1 MIQFDRRLFRNFDWL
16 SFSLVIILGLIGLA
30 FVYSA
35 TYKPEEPF
43 SHFFRKQALGLASG
57 LVLYLMF
64 CFIDYRSLMRASY
77 FAYFAVIGLLLFTVI
92 KGSVAMGGQRW
103 VSIGGFKIG
112 QPSELAKLLFPA
124 FCAYYFYVDKN
135 MLCPTKK
142 NFFPVLIVLGISF
155 ILILKQPDL
164 GTALVLGFSG
174 ALMLWFAGLPR
185 AFFIY
190 GTLAALVLAPIGWH
204 VLKDYQK
211 QRIAVFLGYGDVR
224 KERYQIEQARI
235 AIGSGGFCGKG
246 FLQGTQNKLLFL
258 PESRTDFIF
267 AVVCEEWGF
276 LGAFFVILLYLML
289 FVRML
294 MLIMGLSSSYDQL
307 LALAVISHVIISAII
322 NSAMVLGLLPVV
334 GVPLPL
340 MSYGIS
346 NLWATC
352 ASLGWFNGIIMRRNI
367 A

>member
-1 MIQFDRRLFRNFDWL
+1 MLQIDRRLFRNFDWL
-16 SFSLVIILGLIGLA
+16 SFGLVIILGLIGLA

-43 SHFFRKQALGLASG
+43 SNFFRKQSLGLASG
-57 LVLYLMF
+57 LVIYLGF

-77 FAYFAVIGLLLFTVI
+77 FAYFAVILLLIYTI
-92 KGSVAMGGQRW
+92 LKGSISMGGQRW
-103 VSIGGFKIG
+103 VSILGFKA

-135 MLCPTKK
+135 VVCPTKK
-142 NFFPVLIVLGISF
+142 NFIPVLAVLGLSF

-174 ALMLWFAGLPR
+174 AVMLWFAGLPR
-185 AFFIY
+185 AFFLY
-190 GTLAALVLAPIGWH
+190 GFCAALVLAPIGWH

-211 QRIAVFLGYGDVR
+211 KRIAVFLGYGDVR

-246 FLQGTQNKLLFL
+246 FLHGTQNKLLFL

-276 LGAFFVILLYLML
+276 LGAFLVILLYLIL

-294 MLIMGLSSSYDQL
+294 TLIMGLSSSYDQL

-340 MSYGIS
+340 LSYGIS

-352 ASLGWFNGIIMRRNI
+352 ASLGWFNGIVMRRHI
-367 A
+367 K

>member
-1 MIQFDRRLFRNFDWL
+1 MLQIDRRLFRNFDWL
-16 SFSLVIILGLIGLA
+16 SFFLVIILGLIGLA

-43 SHFFRKQALGLASG
+43 SHFFHKQSLGLASG
-57 LVLYLMF
+57 LVIYLIF
-64 CFIDYRSLMRASY
+64 CFIDYRTLMRASY
-77 FAYFAVIGLLLFTVI
+77 FAYFAVILLLIYTI
-92 KGSVAMGGQRW
+92 LKGSISMGGQRW
-103 VSIGGFKIG
+103 VSILGFKA

-135 MLCPTKK
+135 VICPTKK
-142 NFFPVLIVLGISF
+142 NFLPVLAILGLSF
-155 ILILKQPDL
+155 VLILKQPDL

-174 ALMLWFAGLPR
+174 AIMLWFAGLPR
-185 AFFIY
+185 AFFLY
-190 GTLAALVLAPIGWH
+190 GACAALVLAPIGWH

-246 FLQGTQNKLLFL
+246 FLHGTQNKLLFL

-267 AVVCEEWGF
+267 AVICEEWGF
-276 LGAFFVILLYLML
+276 LGAFLIILLYLTLFGHML
-289 FVRML
+289 T
-294 MLIMGLSSSYDQL
+294 LIMGLTSSYDQL

-340 MSYGIS
+340 LSYGIS

-352 ASLGWFNGIIMRRNI
+352 ASLGWFNGIVMRRHLK
-367 A
+367 